1 MSFDLTKCE
10 TIPATHY
17 KAKTRDGRDVE
28 IVHVYG
34 NGVYSILGIA
44 DGRYHRWAKDGN
56 SYQSLSENPLDL
68 VNIIPRKIKVDRWM
82 NVYADGNYSSY
93 RTKEEAD
100 RYAADDRIAC
110 IRIEREVEEGE
121 GL

>member
-28 IVHVYG
+28 IFHVNG

-44 DGRYHRWAKDGN
+44 DGGYHRWAKDGN
-56 SYQSLSENPLDL
+56 LYQSLSECPLDL
-68 VNIIPRKIKVDRWM
+68 INIPRKIKVNLWL
-82 NVYADGNYSSY
+82 NVYADGSAYSY
-93 RTKEEAD
+93 RSKDDAD
-100 RYAADDRIAC
+100 MWAGRNRIGC
-110 IRIEREVEEGE
+110 IHIEHEVEVGE